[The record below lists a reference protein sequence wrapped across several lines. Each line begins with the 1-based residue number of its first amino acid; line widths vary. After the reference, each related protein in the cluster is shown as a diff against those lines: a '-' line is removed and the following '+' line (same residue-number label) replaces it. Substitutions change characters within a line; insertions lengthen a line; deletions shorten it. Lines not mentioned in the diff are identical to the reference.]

1 MENEMS
7 KITDYILSQQE
18 INMANL
24 QKQFELYYKEMKSL
38 LDNLEKT
45 GAIEYKS
52 NLVFKIV
59 NKSNS
64 DFDSFNYKEDEKFY
78 LDGLWECIKCENADN
93 QFVRQRLNLDLKETQ
108 KLICW
113 FIDNDFYD
121 FSTKK
126 ISITEVDYFKKY
138 GRRED
143 TKQKIKNRQEFMQNW
158 AKNYGS
164 NYLSDENILKR
175 FYMEIDEQIKTI
187 DKNNSDSEQNEDI
200 GELNVTFDED
210 NDDEDDEIDDF
221 FETFLSEID
230 DNYHDE
236 DFGDYFSLKNLVSL
250 LMTKNII
257 DGNNKMQECL
267 IQIDSDINLHFK
279 VNKIT
284 DKIKITDGGR
294 TILDNKE
301 LLKRANRILKDFNE
315 VILDGNKLTV
325 IIEHKDN
332 VLCAMMTLYA
342 AILAVRK
349 LKNKQ

>member
-24 QKQFELYYKEMKSL
+24 QKQFELNYKEMKSL

-126 ISITEVDYFKKY
+126 ILITEVDYFKKY

-175 FYMEIDEQIKTI
+175 FYMEMDEQIKTI

-221 FETFLSEID
+221 FETFLAEID
-230 DNYHDE
+230 DNDLDE
-236 DFGDYFSLKNLVSL
+236 DFGDFFSLKNLVSL
-250 LMTKNII
+250 LMTMNII

-267 IQIDSDINLHFK
+267 IQIDSEINLHFK

-294 TILDNKE
+294 TILDNEE
-301 LLKRANRILKDFNE
+301 LLKKANRILKDFNE

-332 VLCAMMTLYA
+332 VLRAMMTLYA